1 MIRRTTLVVL
11 LIAASFS
18 QPGSAMAQEA
28 AAGPVNFDALQWA
41 DIPGG
46 VKVAIFM
53 GNPKEPRPYA
63 VRAKLPPR
71 WRIAPHTHPEEG
83 RIATVIS
90 GKLYWAIGEVFD
102 ESKLQ
107 ELGPGSVIIEP
118 KGVPHYAMTKDEG
131 AELQVSAIGPT
142 ATKFVNETR

>member
-1 MIRRTTLVVL
+1 MIRRTSLAVL

-18 QPGSAMAQEA
+18 QLGSAIAQEA
-28 AAGPVNFDALQWA
+28 AAGPVNLDALQWS
-41 DIPGG
+41 DLPGG

-53 GNPKEPRPYA
+53 GNPKEPGPYA
-63 VRAKLPPR
+63 GRAKLPPR

-83 RIATVIS
+83 RVATVIS
-90 GKLYWAIGEVFD
+90 GRLYWAIGEEFD

-118 KGVPHYAMTKDEG
+118 KGVPHYAMTKDE
-131 AELQVSAIGPT
+131 AVELQVSAIGP
-142 ATKFVNETR
+142 AGTKFLNESR

>member
-1 MIRRTTLVVL
+1 MIRVSFAMVLV
-11 LIAASFS
+11 AALCAQFA
-18 QPGSAMAQEA
+18 SAIAQEP
-28 AAGPVNFDALQWA
+28 AAGPVDFDALKWA

-53 GNPKEPRPYA
+53 GNPKEAGPYA

-83 RIATVIS
+83 RVATVIS
-90 GKLYWAIGEVFD
+90 GRLFWAIGEEFD

-118 KGVPHYAMTKDEG
+118 KGVPHYAMTKDDG

-142 ATKFVNETR
+142 ATRFLNETK